1 MKIIAYNKN
10 DKKFYNIKVSFCKMW
25 TNITYYENG
34 FGWSYSYISNE
45 NMEKDWLLPQEGAE

>member
-1 MKIIAYNKN
+1 MDGIMIAYNKN
-10 DKKFYNIKVSFCKMW
+10 DKKFYNVKVSFC
-25 TNITYYENG
+25 NITYYENG